1 MQGRR
6 AHYRTQTPLENIPAI
21 LRSLTQYQR
30 SFLASPVDSQ
40 HTTDHGQM
48 FSLPSQFDST
58 QIADQITMV
67 VLYAKITTMF
77 LECVGE
83 MLTEFFTPFLLFF

>member
-1 MQGRR
+1 MQPEPKPAVQGRR
-6 AHYRTQTPLENIPAI
+6 ARYWTQTPLENIPAI
-21 LRSLTQYQR
+21 LQSLTQYQC

-48 FSLPSQFDST
+48 FSLPSQFDSK

-67 VLYAKITTMF
+67 VLYATIAAMF
-77 LECVGE
+77 LECDG
-83 MLTEFFTPFLLFF
+83 